1 MRQEKE
7 LTLQELLKTIQ
18 DLIGFKTVDGNFDE
32 FYNAVEYIERFFE
45 GTEVFIRKHFFGKYP
60 ALFIST
66 FATKTPDVM
75 FQGHIDVVNGK
86 SEQFKPRIEGDKLFG
101 RGSVDMK
108 GFDALALHLIREIA
122 ISGSGY
128 NVGLMLTF
136 DEEIGSENGASKMA
150 ELGYGGK
157 KIFNGDG
164 GYDFAVIHGEKGI
177 LKIKLEVSANPG
189 RHPYVWKGKN
199 AFDLLVEDYRAIAE
213 LFPANGSA
221 TEEDNWHSTYS
232 IYDVK
237 IDNDEFYPP
246 KRAEAKINIY
256 FTDDLSVDELLAKI
270 ISVTNYVN
278 IEKITGSERVFLNPD
293 DKCVIKLKEIME
305 SNFEREIV
313 IRTEN
318 GSSDARYFT
327 NTGAPI
333 VIVKVVGEDFH
344 GDNEHL
350 KIPYLLPLYNS
361 MKEFVRQAIGKEKAF
376 EEETY

>member
-1 MRQEKE
+1 MLQEKE

-18 DLIGFKTVDGNFDE
+18 DLISFKTIDGNFDE
-32 FYNAVEYIERFFE
+32 FYGSVEYIEKFFE
-45 GTEVFIRKHFFGKYP
+45 GTDVIIKKHFFGKYP

-66 FATKTPDVM
+66 HDTKTPEIM
-75 FQGHIDVVNGK
+75 FQGHIDVVNGNP
-86 SEQFKPRIEGDKLFG
+86 EQFIPRIEEDRLYG

-122 ISGSGY
+122 VSGSGY
-128 NVGLMLTF
+128 NVGLMLTY

-177 LKIKLEVSANPG
+177 LKITLEVSANPG

-199 AFDLLVEDYRAIAE
+199 AFDLLIDDYRAIAE
-213 LFPANGSA
+213 LFPQNGYA

-237 IDNDEFYPP
+237 IENDEFYPP
-246 KRAEAKINIY
+246 KRAEAKMNIY

-270 ISVTNYVN
+270 ISVTKNVK
-278 IEKITGSERVFLNPD
+278 IGKITGSERVFLNPED
-293 DKCVIKLKEIME
+293 QCVVRLKEIME
-305 SNFEREIV
+305 RNFEREII

-361 MKEFVRQAIGKEKAF
+361 MKEFVYQAIGEKETV